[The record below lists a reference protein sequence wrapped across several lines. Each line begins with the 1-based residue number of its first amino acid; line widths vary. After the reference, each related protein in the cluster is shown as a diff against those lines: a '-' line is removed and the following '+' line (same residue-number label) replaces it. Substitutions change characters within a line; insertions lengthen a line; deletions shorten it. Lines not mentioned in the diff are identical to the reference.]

1 MTGRTDVPERRRRI
15 AAMLLAIDTSAGT
28 DVAVV
33 TGEGR
38 IIGEARFDDPRA
50 HAEVIGIAIEAA
62 LGEAGIGPEHL
73 TGVVAGM
80 GPGPFTGLR
89 VGVAAARTLAFARG
103 LSLHPMCSHDAL
115 AHEWR
120 HDHPEHR
127 GPLLV
132 TTDAR
137 RRELALSRY
146 EYGFTSAADGF
157 SLVAPGAVPDT
168 DDTGR
173 PLART
178 FPHRVSAG
186 HLAQAWLDRERVGA
200 AERPDEIIYLRAP
213 DARPQPLR
221 IVEDASAPRK
231 ADR

>member
-1 MTGRTDVPERRRRI
+1 MSGPTRSTEARRRI

-38 IIGEARFDDPRA
+38 IIGEARFADPRS
-50 HAEVIGIAIEAA
+50 HAETIGIALEHA
-62 LGEAGIGPEHL
+62 LGAAGIGSEHL

-103 LSLHPMCSHDAL
+103 LPLHPMCSHDAL

-120 HDHPEHR
+120 HDHPDHR

-137 RRELALSRY
+137 RRELALSRF
-146 EYGFTSAADGF
+146 EYGFTSAPDGF
-157 SLVAPGAVPDT
+157 RLIAPADVPEADEE
-168 DDTGR
+168 GQ

-178 FPHRVSAG
+178 FPQQVSAG
-186 HLAQAWLDRERVGA
+186 HLAQAWLDREREGD
-200 AERPDEIIYLRAP
+200 AERADEILYLRAP
-213 DARPQPLR
+213 DARPQPVR
-221 IVEDASAPRK
+221 TINDAAAQRK